1 MVHVD
6 VRVHAAGGVGDDA
19 RAGEGVRD
27 QRRHIGVHRPGQLLP
42 SGGAELA
49 SRHEHCVRKLR
60 QRLDLLAVKEVGGD
74 ALDPAGDEPL
84 AQSLLAE
91 TRDGDDA
98 LARRGALG
106 KPGQRRTDL
115 AAGAEDN
122 EVAADVAE
130 FLHHAGRGRGHHLL
144 EMLHVAEAF
153 GQCCGTLCHGEINL
167 VRHGRARPGHPRLGR
182 RAKDM
187 DARDKPAHDGDT
199 VAARFSPQTD
209 AVARKR

>member
-1 MVHVD
+1 MHSIPQETS
-6 VRVHAAGGVGDDA
+6 RSRSPCSLKRATATMRLPGAA
-19 RAGEGVRD
+19 R
-27 QRRHIGVHRPGQLLP
+27 
-42 SGGAELA
+42 LA
-49 SRHEHCVRKLR
+49 SRAK
-60 QRLDLLAVKEVGGD
+60 
-74 ALDPAGDEPL
+74 
-84 AQSLLAE
+84 
-91 TRDGDDA
+91 
-98 LARRGALG
+98 
-106 KPGQRRTDL
+106 RRTDL

-153 GQCCGTLCHGEINL
+153 GQCCGAVCHGEINL
-167 VRHGRARPGHPRLGR
+167 VRHDRARPGHPRLGR

-209 AVARKR
+209 AVAWKR